1 MECTGKY
8 GGFSLMIEIY
18 TNWIIMEINGKLQ
31 TKINAVKY
39 RNSILKE
46 CITEKLY
53 LGKSSRGEAFELGYE
68 GWIVVT

>member
-1 MECTGKY
+1 
-8 GGFSLMIEIY
+8 
-18 TNWIIMEINGKLQ
+18 MEINGKLQ

-68 GWIVVT
+68 G